1 MNIKQILQQSLKLAA
16 ASPDSGENLQFIHRN
31 RSQNFVKTLAAQLRE
46 EYRDQK
52 NVFVLSKD
60 FGETRTEFGL
70 NELLYDILVC
80 ETSHVASVIEKET
93 LTYITKAIWE
103 IESEFARNSREA
115 IYDFNKLVLGSS
127 ENKLFIGP
135 QVSDE
140 EGFLKPL
147 NEVAKQCKSNTYV
160 ALLPHPSEW
169 KSKSLDVHCWSFNN
183 GWQKI

>member
-1 MNIKQILQQSLKLAA
+1 MNIKQILQQSLTIAA
-16 ASPDSGENLQFIHRN
+16 ELPDSGENPQFIHRN
-31 RSQNFVKTLAAQLRE
+31 RSKNFVETVASQLRK
-46 EYRDQK
+46 EYQDQK
-52 NVFVLSKD
+52 YVFVLSKHYD
-60 FGETRTEFGL
+60 KARMEFGL

-80 ETSHVASVIEKET
+80 ETSHVASVLEKET

-140 EGFLKPL
+140 AGFLNPL
-147 NEVAKQCKSNTYV
+147 IEVAKHCKSNTFV
-160 ALLPHPSEW
+160 ALVPHPSEW
-169 KSKSLDVHCWSFNN
+169 KSKSLDVHCWLFNA
-183 GWQKI
+183 GWQKL